1 MDAAD
6 RGSRIVVLSPWA
18 QTHAHLAHPHLV
30 ALVQC
35 ESGRRP
41 RRNRQNE
48 TDSGPAAI
56 VAQDEHEDGEAAIAW
71 TISNRYYTAEVHFE
85 VLACQLFHTRAGAG
99 IGAATQLS
107 SRRVKG
113 VPSRDRPPDDD
124 ESEDG
129 REGDEEEEEQ
139 KEEREDDAAL
149 QARVRDVFEALDRP
163 AGGAARVRAA
173 PGAIDDE
180 AVRHIATHLDGVDA
194 VVLVVDR
201 SQVCA
206 APLCFPL
213 SS

>member
-1 MDAAD
+1 M
-6 RGSRIVVLSPWA
+6 
-18 QTHAHLAHPHLV
+18 
-30 ALVQC
+30 
-35 ESGRRP
+35 
-41 RRNRQNE
+41 
-48 TDSGPAAI
+48 
-56 VAQDEHEDGEAAIAW
+56 AQDEHEDGEAAIAW

-99 IGAATQLS
+99 AATQLS

-129 REGDEEEEEQ
+129 GEGEGEEEEQ

-163 AGGAARVRAA
+163 AGGAARVRAT

-180 AVRHIATHLDGVDA
+180 AVRRIGAHLDGVEA

-201 SQVCA
+201 SQVSA